1 MKIFAEVSQAA
12 DIMEEKEI
20 PADDVSSWMP
30 SCS

>member
-1 MKIFAEVSQAA
+1 MKILAEVSQVA
-12 DIMEEKEI
+12 DIMEEEEI